1 MGKHGKRY
9 LEGAKLVNVDTLYSP
24 ADAIRILKQMPKAK
38 FDENVDVAIRLGIDP
53 KQADQQVRGT
63 VALPAGTGKSVRV
76 LVFAK
81 GEKTKEAEAAGA
93 DYVGA
98 EEFVDKIQ
106 GGWTDFDVAIAT
118 PDLMS
123 LVGRLG
129 RVLGPRGLMPNPK
142 AGTVTFDIARAVKE
156 IKAGKIEYRVE
167 KAGILHTGIGKA
179 SFTEEQ
185 LLANLMALLEAVMRA
200 KPASA
205 KGQYLR
211 SITLSTTMGPA
222 VRVDPTKVETT
233 LKEEA
238 ATA

>member
-142 AGTVTFDIARAVKE
+142 AGTVTFDIARTVKE
-156 IKAGKIEYRVE
+156 IKAGKI
-167 KAGILHTGIGKA
+167 
-179 SFTEEQ
+179 
-185 LLANLMALLEAVMRA
+185 
-200 KPASA
+200 
-205 KGQYLR
+205 
-211 SITLSTTMGPA
+211 
-222 VRVDPTKVETT
+222 
-233 LKEEA
+233 
-238 ATA
+238 

>member
-9 LEGAKLVNVDTLYSP
+9 LEGAKLVNADTLHSP

-63 VALPAGTGKSVRV
+63 VALPAGTGRSVRV

-81 GEKTKEAEAAGA
+81 GEKGKEAETAGA
-93 DYVGA
+93 DFVGA
-98 EEFVDKIQ
+98 EEFVEKIQ

-142 AGTVTFDIARAVKE
+142 AGTVTFDIARAVRE

-222 VRVDPTKVETT
+222 VRVDPAKVEAT
-233 LKEEA
+233 LKAEA

>member
-1 MGKHGKRY
+1 MGEYGKRY
-9 LEGAKLVNVDTLYSP
+9 LEAAKLVNADTLYSP
-24 ADAIRILKQMPKAK
+24 EEAIRLLKQMPKTK

-81 GEKTKEAEAAGA
+81 GDKAKDAEAAGA

-98 EEFVDKIQ
+98 EEFVEKIQ
-106 GGWTDFDVAIAT
+106 GGWTEFDVAIAT
-118 PDLMS
+118 PDLMN

-142 AGTVTFDIARAVKE
+142 AGTVTFDIAKAVKE

-179 SFTEEQ
+179 SFTEQQ
-185 LLANLMALLEAVMRA
+185 LLANFTALLEAVTRA

-211 SITLSTTMGPA
+211 SIAISTTMGPA
-222 VRVDPTKVETT
+222 VRVDPAKVEAM
-233 LKEEA
+233 LKADA

>member
-9 LEGAKLVNVDTLYSP
+9 LEGAKLVNADTLYDP
-24 ADAIRILKQMPKAK
+24 ADAIRLLKQMPKAK
-38 FDENVDVAIRLGIDP
+38 FDENIDVAIRLGIDP

-81 GEKTKEAEAAGA
+81 GEKAKEAEAAGA

-98 EEFVDKIQ
+98 EDFVEKIQ
-106 GGWTDFDVAIAT
+106 GEWTDFDVAIAT
-118 PDLMS
+118 PDVMS

-142 AGTVTFDIARAVKE
+142 AGTVTFDISKAVKE

-167 KAGILHTGIGKA
+167 KAGILHTGIGRA

-185 LLANLMALLEAVMRA
+185 LLANLMALLEAVVRA

-211 SITLSTTMGPA
+211 SVALSTTMGPA
-222 VRVDPTKVETT
+222 VRVDPAKVEAT
-233 LKEEA
+233 LKA
-238 ATA
+238 AAASA

>member
-9 LEGAKLVNVDTLYSP
+9 LEGAKLVNADTLYDP
-24 ADAIRILKQMPKAK
+24 ADAIRLLKQMPKAK
-38 FDENVDVAIRLGIDP
+38 FDENIDVAIRLGIDP

-81 GEKTKEAEAAGA
+81 GEKAKEAEAAGA

-98 EEFVDKIQ
+98 EDFVEKIQ
-106 GGWTDFDVAIAT
+106 GEWTDFDVAIAT
-118 PDLMS
+118 PDVMS

-142 AGTVTFDIARAVKE
+142 AGTVTFDISKAVKE

-167 KAGILHTGIGKA
+167 KAGILHTGIGRA
-179 SFTEEQ
+179 SFTKEQ
-185 LLANLMALLEAVMRA
+185 LLANLMALLEAVVRA

-211 SITLSTTMGPA
+211 SVALSTTMGPA
-222 VRVDPTKVETT
+222 VRVDPAKVEAT
-233 LKEEA
+233 LKA
-238 ATA
+238 ATASA

>member
-1 MGKHGKRY
+1 MGQHGKRY
-9 LEGAKLVNVDTLYSP
+9 LEGAKLVNPDTLYSP
-24 ADAIRILKQMPKAK
+24 ADAIRFIKQRPKAK

-81 GEKTKEAEAAGA
+81 AEKAKEAEAAGA
-93 DYVGA
+93 DSVGA
-98 EEFVDKIQ
+98 EEFVEKIQ

-185 LLANLMALLEAVMRA
+185 LLANLLALLEAVVRA

-205 KGQYLR
+205 KGHYLR

-222 VRVDPTKVETT
+222 VRVDPAKVEAT
-233 LKEEA
+233 LQEAA

>member
-9 LEGAKLVNVDTLYSP
+9 LEGAKLVNADTLYDP
-24 ADAIRILKQMPKAK
+24 ADAMRLLKQMPKAK
-38 FDENVDVAIRLGIDP
+38 FDENIDVAIRLGIDP

-81 GEKTKEAEAAGA
+81 GEKAKEAEAAGA

-98 EEFVDKIQ
+98 EDFVEKIQ

-118 PDLMS
+118 PDVMS

-142 AGTVTFDIARAVKE
+142 AGTVTFDISKAVKE

-185 LLANLMALLEAVMRA
+185 LLANLMALLEAVVRA

-211 SITLSTTMGPA
+211 SVALSTTMGPA
-222 VRVDPTKVETT
+222 VRVDPAKVEAT
-233 LKEEA
+233 LKA
-238 ATA
+238 AAASA

>member
-1 MGKHGKRY
+1 MGRHGKRY
-9 LEGAKLVNVDTLYSP
+9 LESAKLVNADSVYDP
-24 ADAIRILKQMPKAK
+24 AEAIRLLKQMPRAK
-38 FDENVDVAIRLGIDP
+38 FDENIDVAIRLGIDP

-81 GEKTKEAEAAGA
+81 GEKAKEAEAGA
-93 DYVGA
+93 ADFVGA
-98 EEFVDKIQ
+98 EEFVEKIQ
-106 GGWTDFDVAIAT
+106 GGWADFDVAIAT

-142 AGTVTFDIARAVKE
+142 AGTVTFDIAKAVKE

-185 LLANLMALLEAVMRA
+185 LLTNLMALLDAVVRA
-200 KPASA
+200 KPAAA
-205 KGQYLR
+205 KGQYLK
-211 SITLSTTMGPA
+211 SIALSTTMGPS
-222 VRVDPTKVETT
+222 VRVDPAKVEAK
-233 LKEEA
+233 LKEAA

>member
-9 LEGAKLVNVDTLYSP
+9 LEGAKLVNADTLYDP
-24 ADAIRILKQMPKAK
+24 ADAIRLLKQMPKAK
-38 FDENVDVAIRLGIDP
+38 FDENIDVAIRLGIDP

-81 GEKTKEAEAAGA
+81 GEKAKEAEAAGA

-98 EEFVDKIQ
+98 EDFVEKIQ
-106 GGWTDFDVAIAT
+106 GEWTDFDVAIAT
-118 PDLMS
+118 PDVMS

-142 AGTVTFDIARAVKE
+142 AGTVTFDISKAVKE

-167 KAGILHTGIGKA
+167 KAGILHTGIGRA

-185 LLANLMALLEAVMRA
+185 LLANLTALLEAVVRA

-211 SITLSTTMGPA
+211 SVALSTTMGPA
-222 VRVDPTKVETT
+222 VRVDPAKVEAT
-233 LKEEA
+233 LKAAA

>member
-1 MGKHGKRY
+1 MGTHGKRY
-9 LEGAKLVNVDTLYSP
+9 LEGAKLVNADTLYSP
-24 ADAIRILKQMPKAK
+24 ADAIRLLKQMPKAK
-38 FDENVDVAIRLGIDP
+38 FDENIDVAIRLGIDP

-81 GEKTKEAEAAGA
+81 GEKAKEAEAAGA

-98 EEFVDKIQ
+98 EEFVEKIQ

-185 LLANLMALLEAVMRA
+185 LLANLTALVEAVVRA

-222 VRVDPTKVETT
+222 VRVDPATVEAA
-233 LKEEA
+233 LKAEA
-238 ATA
+238 ATV